1 MYHFVKIRFCRENKS
16 YWYLKPECPQD
27 IVDHFNIIINK
38 DIAMG
43 TYERINNEHI
53 YKSSD
58 GSIKRNYLKSFDS
71 NWAASVS
78 WLNTIFDNDWFDIAN
93 KLKDTT
99 YLDRI
104 KSFSKGVNM
113 YLANGLQIFVWPIK
127 NDGYCEIIEEKFEN
141 ELIYPIEEHKH
152 FADVVYNCDRC
163 SKWTAKIGNREIKD
177 KDGNNWWYTKHEAE
191 IAARW
196 FCNYLEYRIRNDYE
210 D

>member
-27 IVDHFNIIINK
+27 IVDHFNIIVNK

-43 TYERINNEHI
+43 TYERVNNEFI
-53 YKSSD
+53 YKSSKND
-58 GSIKRNYLKSFDS
+58 IRREYGKDYDS
-71 NWAASVS
+71 NWGVSVQI
-78 WLNTIFDNDWFDIAN
+78 LTNIFENDWFDIAN

-104 KSFSKGVNM
+104 KSFTKGTNM
-113 YLANGLQIFVWPIK
+113 YLSNGLPIFIWPIK

-152 FADVVYNCDRC
+152 FADVVYNCNGC

>member
-1 MYHFVKIRFCRENKS
+1 MYHFVKIRFCGENKA
-16 YWYLKPECPQD
+16 YWYLKPESIKD
-27 IVDHFNIIINK
+27 VEDHFNKIVNK

-43 TYERINNEHI
+43 SYERVNNEHI

-58 GSIKRNYLKSFDS
+58 GSIKRNYLKSYDS

-78 WLNTIFDNDWFDIAN
+78 WLNTIFDNEWFDIAN

-104 KSFSKGVNM
+104 KSFAKGSNM
-113 YLANGLQIFVWPIK
+113 FLSNGLPIFIWPIK

-141 ELIYPIEEHKH
+141 ELVYPIEEHKH
-152 FADVVYNCDRC
+152 FADVIYSCDGC
-163 SKWTAKIGNREIKD
+163 SRWSAKIGNREITD
-177 KDGNNWWYTKHEAE
+177 KDGKNWWYTKHEAE

-196 FCNYLEYRIRNDYE
+196 FCNYLEYRIRNGYE